1 MVRVSYNPLDSIGHA
16 TTHVSV
22 CGMPRK
28 YAIEYID
35 RLLAEGTY
43 ESLVHL
49 SSAICSSAQFDAAS
63 RDYGLPRFAFLFAET
78 LLWFAQGSRS
88 GVWTYYEATP
98 PDRQHAMADALREAA
113 PEEFALMY
121 ERGMRDWQDETK
133 IAALDTWMQAH
144 DDAAHEWLCALLKD
158 NREALLDLT
167 A

>member
-1 MVRVSYNPLDSIGHA
+1 
-16 TTHVSV
+16 
-22 CGMPRK
+22 MPRK
-28 YAIEYID
+28 YATEYID
-35 RLLAEGTY
+35 RLSADGTY

-49 SSAICSSAQFDAAS
+49 SSAICSSAQFDPAL

-98 PDRQHAMADALREAA
+98 LERQDAMAGALREAA
-113 PEEFALMY
+113 PGEFASMY
-121 ERGMRDWQDETK
+121 ERGMRDWQDETR

-144 DDAAHEWLCALLKD
+144 DETANDWLRALLKT
-158 NREALLDLT
+158 NREALLELT